1 VVTSIDPAT
10 IAEPERGALFEATR
24 AEEAE
29 LPRALS
35 VSFVDPA
42 ADYQSAVEVSRR
54 LDTAS
59 QLEGRI
65 DSGLALDRT
74 EAARRIETALQDGW
88 IARDSARF
96 ALPPSRLDVEP
107 GDLLRLSATGEGAT
121 YLVTA
126 VTASRVREIT
136 VRRLEPAVFD
146 AARPPSVATQT
157 FRPLVV
163 SGSPDALLLDLPAV
177 PGVDAGLQW
186 LAATASPWPGP
197 LAIWRSSDGA
207 GFALMGSVQ
216 RPAVMGRL
224 VSALA
229 PSFNGRWDPATRIEV
244 ALSGVGDVQSATPA
258 QVLDGGNLIAVQ
270 QPDGSW
276 ELIQFL
282 TATPIG
288 ERQVA
293 LTGLLRGQFGTQGNE
308 LVPAGSP
315 IVLVDEALV
324 PTARDLDDI
333 GRPVQ
338 WRVGPAS
345 VDVGDAAMAA
355 LSQAP
360 TSTTYLPYAPVH
372 ARVRREAAGLRITF
386 VRRTRVGGD
395 GWQPG
400 EVPLGEEREAYEV
413 DILAAGAVKRTLRA
427 DTPAV
432 LYPAADELAD
442 FGAPQTV
449 VSLRIFQMS
458 ATVGRGRPAE
468 GTFHV

>member
-1 VVTSIDPAT
+1 
-10 IAEPERGALFEATR
+10 
-24 AEEAE
+24 
-29 LPRALS
+29 
-35 VSFVDPA
+35 
-42 ADYQSAVEVSRR
+42 
-54 LDTAS
+54 
-59 QLEGRI
+59 
-65 DSGLALDRT
+65 
-74 EAARRIETALQDGW
+74 
-88 IARDSARF
+88 
-96 ALPPSRLDVEP
+96 
-107 GDLLRLSATGEGAT
+107 
-121 YLVTA
+121 
-126 VTASRVREIT
+126 
-136 VRRLEPAVFD
+136 
-146 AARPPSVATQT
+146 
-157 FRPLVV
+157 
-163 SGSPDALLLDLPAV
+163 
-177 PGVDAGLQW
+177 
-186 LAATASPWPGP
+186 
-197 LAIWRSSDGA
+197 
-207 GFALMGSVQ
+207 
-216 RPAVMGRL
+216 
-224 VSALA
+224 
-229 PSFNGRWDPATRIEV
+229 
-244 ALSGVGDVQSATPA
+244 VQSATPA